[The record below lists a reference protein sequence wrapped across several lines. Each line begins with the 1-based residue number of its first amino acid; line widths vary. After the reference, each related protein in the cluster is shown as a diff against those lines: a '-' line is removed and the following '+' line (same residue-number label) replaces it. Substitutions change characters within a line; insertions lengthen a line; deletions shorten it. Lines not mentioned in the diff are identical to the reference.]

1 MCQQQRNKNKAVMTT
16 VANIIQ
22 DNNLTA
28 LEISVV
34 NELSVQLAP
43 WIGCETY
50 SPVEHSDVADALGIK
65 VASVKG
71 AVGSLVK
78 KGLLDVYTHE
88 EERDMWGKIEEKAS
102 QVIFF
107 VEQEKMSL

>member
-1 MCQQQRNKNKAVMTT
+1 MFVSTTTKYRAIMTT

-28 LEISVV
+28 LETSVV
-34 NELSVQLAP
+34 NELSLQLAP

-78 KGLLDVYTHE
+78 KGVLDVHIHE
-88 EERDMWGKIEEKAS
+88 EQRDCYGKIDEPETR
-102 QVIFF
+102 VIYF
-107 VEQEKMSL
+107 VEQETMSL

>member
-1 MCQQQRNKNKAVMTT
+1 MKT

-22 DNNLTA
+22 QNNLTA
-28 LEISVV
+28 LETSVV
-34 NELSVQLAP
+34 NELATQLDP

-65 VASVKG
+65 VTSVKG

-78 KGLLDVYTHE
+78 KGILDVYTHE
-88 EERDMWGKIEEKAS
+88 EQRDSWGKIEEKAS
-102 QVIFF
+102 QVINFIGQD
-107 VEQEKMSL
+107 EMAK

>member
-1 MCQQQRNKNKAVMTT
+1 MTT
-16 VANIIQ
+16 VTNIIQ
-22 DNNLTA
+22 ENNLTA
-28 LEISVV
+28 LETSVV
-34 NELSVQLAP
+34 NELAVQLAP

>member
-1 MCQQQRNKNKAVMTT
+1 MTT

-28 LEISVV
+28 LETLVV
-34 NELSVQLAP
+34 NELAVQLAP

-78 KGLLDVYTHE
+78 KGIVDVYTHE
-88 EERDMWGKIEEKAS
+88 EQRDCYGKIDEPAHH
-102 QVIFF
+102 VISFLD
-107 VEQEKMSL
+107 QDTMSL